1 MKLSIDEQ
9 LARIRAHTVEII
21 PEDELVRK
29 LVSGRPL
36 RVKLGVDPTGPDI
49 HLGHAVVLR
58 KLRLFQDLGHVA
70 VLIIG
75 DFTGMIG
82 DPSGRSE
89 GRPQLTRE
97 QVDKNVATYREQVFK
112 ILDPEKTEFHYNSEW
127 CSKLTPEQI
136 LRLASTHTV
145 AQMLARDDFSKR
157 FKAEQPISIH
167 ELLYPI
173 FQGYDSVAIR
183 ADVELGG
190 TEQKFNLLVGREMQ
204 SEQARRLSDFVLHPW
219 PETWAAVPHAGA
231 GSVALGEWL
240 REFGS
245 TPALQEFRSKWDS
258 ELSTDGESEWSPA
271 RTLDKS
277 LFDALR
283 NALREEGDPFGYRA
297 ATAADMRKRMYGIES
312 PERYGPP
319 SEQEVRLP
327 VMGSPQCIITFPILV
342 GTDGVR
348 RMGKSLGNYI
358 GVTEP
363 PDDMFGKIM
372 SIPDEALEQYFELC
386 TDVPAADAEQ
396 MLTDM
401 KCGALNPR
409 DAKRRLAK
417 EIVTLYH
424 SAEAAEQA
432 DETFMRVFSHGRA
445 QTREDYAA
453 LADEV
458 ALPEDLRDRPVW
470 ASTAIHRLGLAK
482 TKSDAARLVKAGAV
496 HLDERQ
502 LSDPQEEVVF
512 AAGMLV
518 RVGKRRVVRLA

>member
-1 MKLSIDEQ
+1 VKLSIDEQ

-21 PEDELVRK
+21 PEDELVKK

-82 DPSGRSE
+82 DPSGRNE

-97 QVDKNVATYREQVFK
+97 QVEMNAATYREQAFK
-112 ILDPEKTEFHYNSEW
+112 ILDPKKTEFHYNSEW
-127 CSKLTPEQI
+127 CSKLAPEQI

-183 ADVELGG
+183 SDVELGG
-190 TEQKFNLLVGREMQ
+190 TEQKFNLLVGRELQ
-204 SEQARRLSDFVLHPW
+204 RI
-219 PETWAAVPHAGA
+219 GA
-231 GSVALGEWL
+231 LE
-240 REFGS
+240 
-245 TPALQEFRSKWDS
+245 PPQE
-258 ELSTDGESEWSPA
+258 
-271 RTLDKS
+271 
-277 LFDALR
+277 
-283 NALREEGDPFGYRA
+283 
-297 ATAADMRKRMYGIES
+297 
-312 PERYGPP
+312 
-319 SEQEVRLP
+319 
-327 VMGSPQCIITFPILV
+327 PQCIITFPILV

-372 SIPDEALEQYFELC
+372 SIPDEVMGDFFTLC
-386 TDVPAADAEQ
+386 TDLPNNEMTTMLAQ
-396 MLTDM
+396 MRSEEV
-401 KCGALNPR
+401 NPR
-409 DAKRRLAK
+409 DTKRRLAK

-432 DETFMRVFSHGRA
+432 DETFMRVFSHGRG

-458 ALPEDLRDRPVW
+458 AIPADMRGRPVW
-470 ASTAIHRLGLAK
+470 ASTAIHQLGLAK
-482 TKSDAARLVKAGAV
+482 TKSHATRLVKAGAV
-496 HLDERQ
+496 HLGDRQ
-502 LSDPQEEVVF
+502 LSDPQEEILF
-512 AAGMLV
+512 TAGMLV
-518 RVGKRRVVRLA
+518 RVGKRRVARLV